1 MAALIMP
8 FCAAER
14 EWRRNPDNNPEYVGA
29 GTSMATNE
37 DDVRRIFAATLK
49 LPPNAVPL
57 DASPDTIAA
66 WDSMGHMRLVTAVE
80 TELAVKLTMEQVL
93 AIDSF
98 AALCRIVAAARNGG

>member
-1 MAALIMP
+1 MAPGAANDHP
-8 FCAAER
+8 EHANAER
-14 EWRRNPDNNPEYVGA
+14 PMPA
-29 GTSMATNE
+29 LE

-49 LPPNAVPL
+49 VPPNVVAPE
-57 DASPDTIAA
+57 ASPDTIAA

-98 AALCRIVAAARNGG
+98 AALCRIVTEARNGA